1 MRDESDSNR
10 QTGDMGSPSL
20 RELAAIFFRQR
31 QLIAIVFFAVLGAV
45 LLYGWLSPSY
55 QAHMKI
61 LVGKGRIDPVV
72 SPGPTQTLQLAAPQV
87 SEEELNSE
95 AELLQDAQMLHAVVK
110 SIALDAEVSLP
121 FWQVGSENK
130 NDLKVERAVQQL
142 RRHLKVEPVK
152 KTTLIEVT
160 Y

>member
-1 MRDESDSNR
+1 
-10 QTGDMGSPSL
+10 
-20 RELAAIFFRQR
+20 
-31 QLIAIVFFAVLGAV
+31 
-45 LLYGWLSPSY
+45 
-55 QAHMKI
+55 
-61 LVGKGRIDPVV
+61 
-72 SPGPTQTLQLAAPQV
+72 
-87 SEEELNSE
+87 
-95 AELLQDAQMLHAVVK
+95 MLHAVVK

-160 Y
+160 YSSSDSSKAANVLQAMAKAYLERHQELLRPPGQFEFFQHQVESSDQALQNWEAKLTSFSGDEGVISAPL